1 MRKDS
6 IIKLFFLFLFASSPS
21 CYKQKDTMLEIT
33 VFTNDD
39 NPVSGCIVQ
48 VFAEPTVNNGNNST
62 LNLAGLTDTEGFI
75 TFNLNAFY
83 KPGQNGVAVVKI
95 RAIKTQLEGE
105 KVTEVIQEKITN
117 ENIII
122 Q

>member
-6 IIKLFFLFLFASSPS
+6 IITLFFLFLLASTPS

-33 VFTNDD
+33 VFTNDG

-95 RAIKTQLEGE
+95 RAIKNQLEDE
-105 KVTEVIQEKITN
+105 KVKEVIQEIITS